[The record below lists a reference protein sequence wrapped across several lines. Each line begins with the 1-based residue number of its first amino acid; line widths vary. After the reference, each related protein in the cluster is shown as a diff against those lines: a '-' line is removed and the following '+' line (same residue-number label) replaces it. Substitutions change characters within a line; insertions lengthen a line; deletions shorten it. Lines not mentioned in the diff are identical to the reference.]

1 MIKAVI
7 IDNKKSSITH
17 LKKQLKKLKSNVDV
31 MGEANS
37 VDDGINLIKSCYPDL
52 LFLNVELVDGTGFD
66 MLEKLSAE
74 NLLFFKTI
82 FTSSYDHYA
91 IKAIRCN
98 ALDYLTKPI
107 ILEELKAAIEK
118 AFQQRS
124 DKNSIISDDNFKEN
138 AYKPLNSL
146 KKIAI
151 NTNERMLVCSIAEI
165 MRCESKG
172 NYTIIYLQRQGSIMT
187 SKTLKEYE
195 EVLKKEGFLR
205 IHQSHLLNVDHI
217 DSYMKSQDCV
227 MMKDGSSI
235 PVSKSN
241 KQELLRALNHL

>member
-1 MIKAVI
+1 
-7 IDNKKSSITH
+7 
-17 LKKQLKKLKSNVDV
+17 
-31 MGEANS
+31 
-37 VDDGINLIKSCYPDL
+37 
-52 LFLNVELVDGTGFD
+52 
-66 MLEKLSAE
+66 
-74 NLLFFKTI
+74 
-82 FTSSYDHYA
+82 
-91 IKAIRCN
+91 
-98 ALDYLTKPI
+98 
-107 ILEELKAAIEK
+107 
-118 AFQQRS
+118 
-124 DKNSIISDDNFKEN
+124 
-138 AYKPLNSL
+138 
-146 KKIAI
+146 
-151 NTNERMLVCSIAEI
+151 MLVCSIAEI